1 MEEKFLIRLISFCNY
16 ADHIHKQF
24 EIIVVMHTAVE
35 MNHLRL
41 KVTQFYDVNGR
52 ERERVC
58 THTLMYCLLVFI
70 SLLIS
75 LFWHVLY
82 ANVPM

>member
-1 MEEKFLIRLISFCNY
+1 MTHCNTVWTFQIMEEKFLIRLISFCNY

-24 EIIVVMHTAVE
+24 VIIDVVMHTAVE

-52 ERERVC
+52 ERESVY
-58 THTLMYCLLVFI
+58 THVN
-70 SLLIS
+70 
-75 LFWHVLY
+75 VL
-82 ANVPM
+82 PIGIHITFD